1 MFGFLKQIFIS
12 AMVYFRCNLS
22 SVNLLKC
29 ISMSNQECKVR
40 PGIVNVNSDE
50 PVANQVPREIIE
62 KIVNDHI
69 DQKGPILDFNKVF
82 NTHLQWYYSH
92 LLETLLYSVVK
103 CCHNLPRCFFE
114 SVFECCHK
122 FVIGCFC
129 FRLTLV

>member
-1 MFGFLKQIFIS
+1 MFRFLKQIFIS
-12 AMVYFRCNLS
+12 AMIFFRCNLS

-29 ISMSNQECKVR
+29 TSMSNQECKAR
-40 PGIVNVNSDE
+40 PGIDE
-50 PVANQVPREIIE
+50 PVASQVAREIFE

-69 DQKGPILDFNKVF
+69 DQKDPILDFNKAL
-82 NTHLQWYYSH
+82 NTYLQWYYSH

-122 FVIGCFC
+122 VIISCFC